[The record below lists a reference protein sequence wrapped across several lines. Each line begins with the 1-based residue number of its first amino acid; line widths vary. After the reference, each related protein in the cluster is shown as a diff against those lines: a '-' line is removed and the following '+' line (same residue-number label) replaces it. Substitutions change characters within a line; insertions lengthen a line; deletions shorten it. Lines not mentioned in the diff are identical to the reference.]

1 MRAREKIKKEFTI
14 SITFLS
20 KEENN
25 SENLKSHLLQ
35 VTFSRDIN
43 TLPIS
48 RLPKTFDL
56 KLFPDVLTNFLLQ
69 GG

>member
-48 RLPKTFDL
+48 GLPKHSI
-56 KLFPDVLTNFLLQ
+56 
-69 GG
+69 

>member
-1 MRAREKIKKEFTI
+1 MRARAREDKKEFTI
-14 SITFLS
+14 SIAFLS

-35 VTFSRDIN
+35 VIFSRDIN

-48 RLPKTFDL
+48 GLSKHSI
-56 KLFPDVLTNFLLQ
+56 
-69 GG
+69 